1 VILINILVTGECPI
15 VFVRV
20 LKRMKIILYIIRVL
34 VHPIPPELTGIGVFR
49 NTIITDESGSAEIGL
64 VLISFCLFL
73 ISVFGFLSDFE
84 QTYQLTWASMGRKEQ
99 LDELIDGNELMKSKP
114 IDLSNWPASLDGFV
128 FDFDGYRRT
137 QAFCMIGLRL
147 EEVDPEWIDGC

>member
-1 VILINILVTGECPI
+1 
-15 VFVRV
+15 
-20 LKRMKIILYIIRVL
+20 M
-34 VHPIPPELTGIGVFR
+34 
-49 NTIITDESGSAEIGL
+49 
-64 VLISFCLFL
+64 
-73 ISVFGFLSDFE
+73 SVFGFLSDFE